1 MSLIILGALTGSTEI
16 PSVFVGLLCSLNDN
30 TARLQEGHR
39 TETRATATCLTG
51 RFLCLW
57 RKLWTFAG
65 RVSCK
70 MSSDGTSSYL
80 SNEQHKPS
88 CVEVFPLRDW
98 IAAVTSRS
106 GSYFMDAKMGSWSAC
121 IKLSS
126 IQGWMIYLRRPIF
139 PLLHTLFLWV
149 HPRRPYSSGTI
160 VLESPSKGFYF
171 TWRSLPECCHPLGD
185 ICLPVCFE
193 EEQGSISKSEWAAG

>member
-1 MSLIILGALTGSTEI
+1 MSLIIIGALTGSTEI
-16 PSVFVGLLCSLNDN
+16 PSVFIGLLCSLNDN

-139 PLLHTLFLWV
+139 PPPAHIVSL
-149 HPRRPYSSGTI
+149 GT
-160 VLESPSKGFYF
+160 SPSPIQLGNNRAGVTFQELLF
-171 TWRSLPECCHPLGD
+171 HVAFPSWMLSSPWRHLFA
-185 ICLPVCFE
+185 CLFWGGTR
-193 EEQGSISKSEWAAG
+193 QYL